1 MALPTRSS
9 QEILLE
15 LLSELRTTGLSYT
28 HRSSKAYA
36 LSSIIS
42 KELETAYA
50 FFNSN
55 FDKAFLSGASG
66 EFLDALGVLFGV
78 RRRQSS
84 KCLSYSTEANV
95 SFYVSS
101 GTFGDINGGSPISIP
116 AGTIIET
123 IPIIAGAQ
131 DPIQYELVNPVV
143 LVSSASQQFVSV
155 EAVLEGSG
163 GRIGPL
169 SLRNHDFRGYTD
181 KINETLKVINTYGII
196 NGENVQSDQDMRF
209 LISIAA
215 TAAQAGNLTA
225 IRFAALGVPGVLDL
239 MLINYF
245 DGIGSAGIFTV
256 GQDNTPSDSM
266 TRLVELA
273 IAPVKSFGIQ
283 VRAYTPPIVG
293 ISFSTKVNT
302 VEPLTASAQL
312 EMRQNLISL
321 TRETVTAT
329 RIGQSLDLE
338 RLKSKLIRS
347 DSRIDSFGSGSDFF
361 DQIGRWRLEQ
371 GVDNQRVRGEL
382 LDQNEVPIEGWEV
395 LQPEPSLTVAFG
407 FTF

>member
-1 MALPTRSS
+1 MAFPIRSS
-9 QEILLE
+9 REILLE
-15 LLSELRTTGLSYT
+15 LLSELRTVGLSYT

-50 FFNSN
+50 FFDSN
-55 FDKAFLSGASG
+55 FDQAYLSGASN
-66 EFLDALGVLFGV
+66 EFLEALGELFGV
-78 RRRQSS
+78 RRRNAS
-84 KCLSYSTEANV
+84 KCLSLSTEANV
-95 SFYVSS
+95 SFYVST
-101 GTFGDINGGSPISIP
+101 GTFGDINSGSPIAIP
-116 AGTIIET
+116 AGTIVET
-123 IPIIAGAQ
+123 TPIIAGAQ
-131 DPIQYELVNPVV
+131 DPIQYELTNPVV
-143 LVSSASQQFVSV
+143 LIPSASQQFVSV

-163 GRIGPL
+163 GRIGAL
-169 SLRNHDFRGYTD
+169 SLRSHDFTGYTD
-181 KINETLKVINTYGII
+181 QINKSLKVINNYAIV
-196 NGENVQSDQDMRF
+196 NGEDKQSDQDLRF

-225 IRFAALGVPGVLDL
+225 IRFAALGVPGVVDL

-245 DGIGSAGIFTV
+245 DGIGSAGVFAV
-256 GQDNTPSDSM
+256 GQDNTPSKSI
-266 TRLVELA
+266 TQRVEQA

-293 ISFSTKVNT
+293 VSFSTRVNT

-312 EMRQNLISL
+312 ELRQNLISI
-321 TRETVTAT
+321 TREMVTAT
-329 RIGQSLDLE
+329 RIGQFLDLE
-338 RLKSKLIRS
+338 RLKSRLLRS
-347 DSRIDSFGSGSDFF
+347 DSRIDSFGTGTDFF

-371 GVDNQRVRGEL
+371 GLDNQRVRGEL
-382 LDQNEVPIEGWEV
+382 LDQVAVPIKGWEV